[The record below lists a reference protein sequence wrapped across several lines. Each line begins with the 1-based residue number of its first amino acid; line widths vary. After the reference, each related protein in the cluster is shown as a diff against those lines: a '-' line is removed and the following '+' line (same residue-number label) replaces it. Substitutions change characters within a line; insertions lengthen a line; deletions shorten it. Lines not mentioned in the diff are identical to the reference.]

1 MKYLGEYVIPIAA
14 LIVAFAVFYWEVFA
28 IAGVLI
34 KRLVKRMLA

>member
-1 MKYLGEYVIPIAA
+1 MKYLGEYVMPVAA

-34 KRLVKRMLA
+34 KRLIKRMLA